1 MSKPSQMQIE
11 AVRRF
16 NRFYTR
22 EVGALR
28 KNFLDTP
35 WSLAEMRVLFEIANG
50 GDVTAS
56 DVGRALDLDAA
67 YVSRMLARFE
77 KEGLI
82 ARTRSEADGRV
93 VFLRLSAKGERV
105 FTAANARQ
113 AANTTE
119 TLARLAPAERVR
131 LVAAMETIVDLLERG

>member
-50 GDVTAS
+50 EGVTAS

-67 YVSRMLARFE
+67 YVSRMLAKFE
-77 KEGLI
+77 KDGLVV
-82 ARTRSEADGRV
+82 RTRSEADGRV
-93 VFLRLSAKGERV
+93 VFLRFSAKGERV

-119 TLARLAPAERVR
+119 TLARLAPAERAR
-131 LVAAMETIVDLLERG
+131 LVEAMETIIDLLERG

>member
-1 MSKPSQMQIE
+1 MSKPSQMQIA

-35 WSLAEMRVLFEIANG
+35 WSLGEMRVLFEIAHG
-50 GDVTAS
+50 QDVTAS
-56 DVGRALDLDAA
+56 DIGKALEFDAA

-77 KEGLI
+77 RDGLV
-82 ARTRSEADGRV
+82 TRVRSKADGRAS
-93 VFLRLSAKGERV
+93 FLGLSDKGRRV
-105 FTAANARQ
+105 FEAANARQ
-113 AANTTE
+113 LANTTDM
-119 TLARLAPAERVR
+119 LARLKPAERAL
-131 LVAAMETIVDLLERG
+131 LVDAMETIIGLLERD